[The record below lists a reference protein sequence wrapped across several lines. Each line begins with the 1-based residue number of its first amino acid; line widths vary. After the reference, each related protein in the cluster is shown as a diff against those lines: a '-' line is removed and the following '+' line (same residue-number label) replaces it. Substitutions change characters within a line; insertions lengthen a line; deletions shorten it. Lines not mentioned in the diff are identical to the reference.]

1 MLVQY
6 VCGPECHVNQ
16 DYIVKVLHDKG
27 GNNKYYIVLND
38 GENEPAEIDKD
49 SYMRIVAWIE
59 AQ

>member
-6 VCGPECHVNQ
+6 VRGPESHVNPNN
-16 DYIVKVLHDKG
+16 IVEVWHAKG
-27 GNNKYYIVLND
+27 VDNRYYIVLND

-49 SYMRIVAWIE
+49 SYMRIATWIE